1 MRTVLR
7 PEVLS
12 WKRPEARPERR
23 PWLME
28 DEDPEQLARESIAGL
43 QEALDDLHAILELR

>member
-1 MRTVLR
+1 MSGVLR

-28 DEDPEQLARESIAGL
+28 DEDPEQLARESIAGM
-43 QEALDDLHAILELR
+43 QEAWMTSTPLELLR